1 MASRPRLG
9 FLGLLVVV
17 IVALIA
23 GGVGGAAAAM
33 AVGKSG
39 TSAPAASQS
48 AQPASVTSLGQLSG
62 KPMSWVQVAQR
73 DGPAVVT
80 IINQQKP
87 QQDIFGNLVPGSKDE
102 GSGFAI
108 DTKGDIV
115 TNNHVVEN
123 EQSLTVVFAD
133 GHKTPATLVRA
144 DPLSDLAVVR
154 VHTAVPAIVHFG
166 NSNQLLP
173 GEPVMAIGSALGQFR
188 NSVTT
193 GVVSALGRTINEP
206 NGVTLQNML
215 QTDAPINQGNSGGP
229 LLDDRGEVIGV
240 NTAITR
246 GTSQTDPFGLG
257 GSQSVVAEGLG
268 FAIPSSTVKSVAAR
282 LVQNKPPA
290 FLGVSYHQITQQDST
305 FYNLPIGAYVNAIR
319 PGSPA
324 SNSGLKARDIITS
337 ISGQPINDTYS
348 LEQIIAER
356 SPGDTVKLTVWR
368 GGKTLTISV
377 KLGAKPKTLS

>member
-1 MASRPRLG
+1 MTSRPRLG

-23 GGVGGAAAAM
+23 GGVGGAAATM
-33 AVGKSG
+33 ALGKSG
-39 TSAPAASQS
+39 PGASASQS
-48 AQPASVTSLGQLSG
+48 AQPASVAALGQPSE
-62 KPMSWVQVAQR
+62 KPMAWTQVVQN
-73 DGPAVVT
+73 DGPGVVT
-80 IINQQKP
+80 IINQQQA
-87 QQDIFGNLVPGSKDE
+87 QQDIFGNLVPGAKDE
-102 GSGFAI
+102 GSGFVV
-108 DTKGDIV
+108 DRKGDIV
-115 TNNHVVEN
+115 TNNHVIEN
-123 EQSLTVVFAD
+123 ARSLTVVFAN

-154 VHTAVPAIVHFG
+154 VHAVVPAVLHFG

-193 GVVSALGRTINEP
+193 GVVSALGRTIDEP
-206 NGVTLQNML
+206 SGVTLQNML

-268 FAIPSSTVKSVAAR
+268 FAIPSSTVKNVASR

-324 SNSGLKARDIITS
+324 ATSGLKQRDIITK
-337 ISGQPINDTYS
+337 INGQSINDTYS
-348 LEQIIAER
+348 LEQTIAEH
-356 SPGDTVKLTVWR
+356 SPGNTVSLTVWR
-368 GGKTLTISV
+368 SGKTLTISV